1 MRVTIAIPAYDEI
14 ESLSATIAEA
24 IGLREGLPGREIA
37 ILVVDDGS
45 RDGTSALADD
55 LASQHAAVRVVHHER
70 NRGFSGAMLT
80 CFREATGDFLFLAAA
95 DGQTPLP
102 ELRRFL
108 SLADQADIVVGV
120 RVSRPEGPY
129 RKLLSLGFHA
139 LSRWL
144 YGLPEREFSSAF
156 LFRQALLDVLPLRS
170 IPRSA
175 TLLPEVLYRA
185 RSRGARIVEVDVQQ
199 RPRRAGRAKGGQL
212 SVAAVTLLELIRIA
226 LVARWEERRTTP
238 FIARSQGKGDGP

>member
-14 ESLSATIAEA
+14 ESLPATIAEA
-24 IGLREGLPGREIA
+24 IGLRDGLPEWEIDVL
-37 ILVVDDGS
+37 IVDDGS
-45 RDGTSALADD
+45 RDGTSHLADD
-55 LASQHAAVRVVHHER
+55 LASRHSAVRVFHHER

-80 CFREATGDFLFLAAA
+80 CFREAAGDFTFLAAA

-108 SLADQADIVVGV
+108 SLADQADIVVGI
-120 RVSRPEGPY
+120 RLSRPEGPY
-129 RKLLSLGFHA
+129 RRLLSVGFHA

-170 IPRSA
+170 TSRSA

-185 RSRGARIVEVDVQQ
+185 RSRGARIVELDVLQ

-212 SVAAVTLLELIRIA
+212 SVAALTFFELIRIA
-226 LVARWEERRTTP
+226 VLARWEERTTKP
-238 FIARSQGKGDGP
+238 FTVPSE